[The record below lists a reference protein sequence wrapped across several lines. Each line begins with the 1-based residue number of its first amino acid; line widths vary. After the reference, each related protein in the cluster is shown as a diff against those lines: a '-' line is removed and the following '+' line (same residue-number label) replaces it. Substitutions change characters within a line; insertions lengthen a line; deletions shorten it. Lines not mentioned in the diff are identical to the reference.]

1 MAVGRP
7 AHRPKLRSGFRRRKL
22 AGVRSLIFAVVLGWT
37 ACSCGPSYQ
46 AVNECDARFEHCY
59 ALDLTSGSPSGV
71 RRTCWRDW
79 LRGYTYGQSRDRVEY
94 AATRL
99 GQLSFESTATRLD
112 LTKSTASGTERT
124 SAAAPMPTNAFV
136 PPPNV
141 APAEGQRA
149 DLAASIAPGSEC
161 AEACASR
168 WRVCREPCMDK
179 TCAQCDRAYR
189 SCASACFREEAGSG
203 RPASSAIR

>member
-1 MAVGRP
+1 
-7 AHRPKLRSGFRRRKL
+7 
-22 AGVRSLIFAVVLGWT
+22 VRSLIFAVVLGW
-37 ACSCGPSYQ
+37 ALCWCGPSYQ

-59 ALDLTSGSPSGV
+59 ALDLTSGSQSAV

-99 GQLSFESTATRLD
+99 SQLSLESTMARGD
-112 LTKSTASGTERT
+112 LPRGPAPVSDGT

-141 APAEGQRA
+141 APTAGTQPGPS
-149 DLAASIAPGSEC
+149 AAIAPGSEC
-161 AEACASR
+161 AEACVSR
-168 WRVCREPCMDK
+168 WRVCREPCKDK
-179 TCAQCDRAYR
+179 ACALCDRTYR
-189 SCASACFREEAGSG
+189 ACASACFREEAGAG
-203 RPASSAIR
+203 RPVPSAIR